1 MAESPDKSEF
11 TSAYD
16 RIAAQAGKKIDS
28 SAVQL
33 KAIPKEEAGKMLRDL
48 SPDEL
53 SETRRQAKKRK
64 GARVLRDAWLAPLT
78 LDRKSHGPMASKDGL
93 RASDKGFLDMSFDEY
108 RRLLEWTGRQKRSD
122 KRGSI
127 PEDYAPVL
135 ERVGI
140 DAGMWCDLVW
150 NFKKYFGK
158 SRGAG
163 SPDRMREMATSGG
176 KKFQPGQKMARK
188 CFA

>member
-1 MAESPDKSEF
+1 
-11 TSAYD
+11 
-16 RIAAQAGKKIDS
+16 
-28 SAVQL
+28 
-33 KAIPKEEAGKMLRDL
+33 
-48 SPDEL
+48 
-53 SETRRQAKKRK
+53 
-64 GARVLRDAWLAPLT
+64 
-78 LDRKSHGPMASKDGL
+78 
-93 RASDKGFLDMSFDEY
+93 MSFDEY